1 MKDVVIVGAVRTPIG
16 CFQGALSR
24 HSAVEL
30 GSLVVKALIERS
42 GVIPQHIDEVILG
55 QVLTAGAGQNPARQT
70 AIKGGLPNS
79 VSAITINDVC
89 GSGLKALH
97 LATQAI
103 QCGEADIVIA
113 GGQENMSRAPHVLTD
128 SRTGAQLGNSQLI
141 DSLVHDGLW
150 DAFNDYHMGVTAE
163 NLAREYG
170 ISRERQDDY
179 ALRSQQK
186 ARAAIDAGRFR
197 DEIVPVLVDRPGG
210 QTLRVECDEQPR
222 TDASAEGLAG
232 LSPVFDR
239 SGSVTAG
246 NASSINDGAAA
257 VLMMSESKALELNLP
272 IMARIRA
279 FASVG
284 VDPALMGI
292 APVYATRRC
301 LERAGW
307 QLQDVDLIEANEA
320 FAAQALSVGQI
331 LEWDERRVNVN
342 GGAIALGHPIGASG
356 CRILVSLVHE
366 MVKRQAHK
374 GLATLCIGGGQGVAL
389 AIERD

>member
-1 MKDVVIVGAVRTPIG
+1 MKDVVIVGAARTPIG
-16 CFQGALSR
+16 CFQGALAR
-24 HSAVEL
+24 RTAVEL
-30 GSLVVKALIERS
+30 GSVVVKALIERS
-42 GVIPQHIDEVILG
+42 GLNPLDVDEVILG

-70 AIKGGLPNS
+70 ALNSGLPWA

-103 QCGEADIVIA
+103 QCGEADVVIA

-150 DAFNDYHMGVTAE
+150 DAFNDYHIGVTAE

-170 ISRERQDDY
+170 ISRELQDAY
-179 ALRSQQK
+179 ALSSQHK
-186 ARAAIDAGRFR
+186 ARIAIDSGRFR
-197 DEIVPVLVDRPGG
+197 DEIVPVEVELTSGQKVMVD
-210 QTLRVECDEQPR
+210 TDEQPR
-222 TDASAEGLAG
+222 TDASAEGLAS
-232 LSPVFDR
+232 LAPAFD
-239 SGSVTAG
+239 SHGSVTAG
-246 NASSINDGAAA
+246 NASTINDGAAA
-257 VLMMSESKALELNLP
+257 VMMMSASRAAELDLP
-272 IMARIRA
+272 VLARIRA
-279 FASVG
+279 FASIG

-307 QLQDVDLIEANEA
+307 QLNEVDLIEANEA
-320 FAAQALSVGQI
+320 FAAQALSVGKV
-331 LEWDERRVNVN
+331 LEWDQRKVNVN

-366 MVKRQAHK
+366 MVKRDARK
-374 GLATLCIGGGQGVAL
+374 GLAT
-389 AIERD
+389 

>member
-1 MKDVVIVGAVRTPIG
+1 MKDVVIVGAARTPIG
-16 CFQGALSR
+16 CFQGALAR
-24 HSAVEL
+24 RTAVEL
-30 GSLVVKALIERS
+30 GSVVVKALIERS
-42 GVIPQHIDEVILG
+42 GLNPLDVDEVILG

-70 AIKGGLPNS
+70 ALNSGLPWA

-103 QCGEADIVIA
+103 QCGEADVVIA

-150 DAFNDYHMGVTAE
+150 DAFNDYHIGVTAE

-170 ISRERQDDY
+170 ISRELQDAY
-179 ALRSQQK
+179 ALSSQHK
-186 ARAAIDAGRFR
+186 ARIAIDSGRFR
-197 DEIVPVLVDRPGG
+197 DEIVPVEVELTSGQKVLVD
-210 QTLRVECDEQPR
+210 TDEQPR
-222 TDASAEGLAG
+222 TDASAEGLAS
-232 LSPVFDR
+232 LAPAFD
-239 SGSVTAG
+239 SHGSVTAG
-246 NASSINDGAAA
+246 NASTINDGAAA
-257 VLMMSESKALELNLP
+257 VMMMSASRAAELDLP
-272 IMARIRA
+272 VLARIRA
-279 FASVG
+279 FASIG

-307 QLQDVDLIEANEA
+307 QLNEVDLIEANEA
-320 FAAQALSVGQI
+320 FAAQALSVGKV
-331 LEWDERRVNVN
+331 LEWDQRKVNVN

-366 MVKRQAHK
+366 MVKRDARK

>member
-1 MKDVVIVGAVRTPIG
+1 MKEVVIVGALRTPIG
-16 CFQGALSR
+16 CFQGTLAR

-30 GSLVVKALIERS
+30 GSMVVRALLERT
-42 GVIPQHIDEVILG
+42 GVDVHAVDEVILG
-55 QVLTAGAGQNPARQT
+55 QVLTAGAGQNPARQS
-70 AIKGGLPNS
+70 AINGGLPNT

-89 GSGLKALH
+89 GSGL
-97 LATQAI
+97 
-103 QCGEADIVIA
+103 EADIVIA

-128 SRTGAQLGNSQLI
+128 SRTGAQLGNSQLV

-170 ISRERQDDY
+170 ISRELQDAY
-179 ALRSQQK
+179 ALHSQHK
-186 ARAAIDAGRFR
+186 ARMAIDAGRFK
-197 DEIVPVLVDRPGG
+197 DEIVPVVTQRNGQSFVVD
-210 QTLRVECDEQPR
+210 TDEQPR
-222 TDASAEGLAG
+222 TDASAEGLAR
-232 LSPVFDR
+232 LDPTFDR
-239 SGSVTAG
+239 LGSVTAG

-257 VLMMSESKALELNLP
+257 VMMMSEAKAQALNLP
-272 IMARIRA
+272 ILARIRA

-301 LERAGW
+301 LERVGW
-307 QLQDVDLIEANEA
+307 QLADVDLIEANEA
-320 FAAQALSVGQI
+320 FAAQALSVGKM

-366 MVKRQAHK
+366 MVKRRAHK

>member
-1 MKDVVIVGAVRTPIG
+1 MKDVVIVGALRTPIG
-16 CFQGALSR
+16 CFQGTLSR

-30 GSLVVKALIERS
+30 GSVVVKALVERS
-42 GVIPQHIDEVILG
+42 GVDPQSIDEVILG
-55 QVLTAGAGQNPARQT
+55 QVLTAGTGQNPARQS
-70 AIKGGLPNS
+70 AIRGGLPNT

-103 QCGEADIVIA
+103 QCGEADVVIA

-128 SRTGAQLGNSQLI
+128 SRTGAQLGNSQLL

-170 ISRERQDDY
+170 ISRELQDAW
-179 ALRSQQK
+179 ALSSQQK

-197 DEIVPVLVDRPGG
+197 DEIVPVTAQRQNGDTLVVD
-210 QTLRVECDEQPR
+210 TDEQPR
-222 TDASAEGLAG
+222 TDTSAEGLAK
-232 LSPVFDR
+232 LNPAFETL
-239 SGSVTAG
+239 GSVTAG

-257 VLMMSESKALELNLP
+257 VMMMSESKALELNLP
-272 IMARIRA
+272 VLARIKA

-284 VDPALMGI
+284 VDPAFMGI

-307 QLQDVDLIEANEA
+307 QLSEVDRIEVNEA
-320 FAAQALSVGQI
+320 FAARAISVGKM
-331 LEWDERRVNVN
+331 LEGDPLRVNVN
-342 GGAIALGHPIGASG
+342 GGAIALGHPIGSSG

-366 MVKRQAHK
+366 MKKRNARK
-374 GLATLCIGGGQGVAL
+374 GIATLCIGGGQGVAL
-389 AIERD
+389 AIER